1 MELKRKSKKR
11 NGKKYMKVKFFKS
24 NVSFFPDL
32 EKEVNLFLEYLEKA
46 GKVWINTDVQTIGE
60 NVLLFVFYE
69 DE

>member
-1 MELKRKSKKR
+1 MKLKRKSKKR

-24 NVSFFPDL
+24 NVRFFPDL

-46 GKVWINTDVQTIGE
+46 KKVWINTDVQTIGE
-60 NVLLFVFYE
+60 DVLLFVFYE